1 MVIIFEPDYLDNILL
16 IDNILSIGD
25 TERSIFKSINLHNY
39 NERTF
44 IRKGEDS
51 GKFGLGHYINF
62 IRK

>member
-1 MVIIFEPDYLDNILL
+1 MVIISEPDYLDNILL
-16 IDNILSIGD
+16 INNILSFGD
-25 TERSIFKSINLHNY
+25 TERSIFKSINLYNN

-51 GKFGLGHYINF
+51 GKFGLGYNINF